1 MLSREVF
8 PVRPLLA
15 NGRMLIYIHYVMQ
28 FGNGRASPA
37 QCADQASVHAAA
49 PPSPSDWGCAGQAED
64 SPGCPGRGAPQT
76 GYPMHW
82 YRRTSSPAYPVRC
95 KFSHQENLI
104 AIFSPEENLGAIE
117 ES

>member
-1 MLSREVF
+1 
-8 PVRPLLA
+8 
-15 NGRMLIYIHYVMQ
+15 
-28 FGNGRASPA
+28 
-37 QCADQASVHAAA
+37 
-49 PPSPSDWGCAGQAED
+49 
-64 SPGCPGRGAPQT
+64 
-76 GYPMHW
+76 MHW